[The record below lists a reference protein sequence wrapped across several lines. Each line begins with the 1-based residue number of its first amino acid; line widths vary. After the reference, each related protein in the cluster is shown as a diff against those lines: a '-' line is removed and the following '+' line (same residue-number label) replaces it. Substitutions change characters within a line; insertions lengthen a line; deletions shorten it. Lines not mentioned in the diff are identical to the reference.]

1 MILTDCH
8 PSPLQGSKGALQDAK
23 ETSMTVLN
31 RAQGVVTEVEA
42 AIERKP
48 RWAGMVVR
56 CMS

>member
-1 MILTDCH
+1 MIIT
-8 PSPLQGSKGALQDAK
+8 QGSKGALQDAK

-56 CMS
+56 CGLGMG